1 MSLQVALWQDA
12 AMGIQSTLGADEYV
26 VLNLRTHVKA
36 LFLAIVIAVVTIVA
50 GAVLTLLVPA
60 GSAQAGL
67 RWAILGVAVVIL
79 VAGSVLPF
87 LRWATS
93 RYTITNRRLITRS
106 GIITRTGRDIPLY
119 RINDVTYEKGL
130 LDRIL
135 GCGTIVISDAT
146 DKAGVV
152 LHDVPRVEQVQ
163 VQLHELLF
171 AADDGSDDGEFPPT
185 EPRRR

>member
-1 MSLQVALWQDA
+1 
-12 AMGIQSTLGADEYV
+12 MGIQSTLGEGEYV

-36 LFLAIVIAVVTIVA
+36 LFVAMLVLVVTVA
-50 GAVLTLLVPA
+50 AGVVLALLAPE
-60 GSAQAGL
+60 GSAQQSL
-67 RWAILGVAVVIL
+67 RWTILGVAVVIIL
-79 VAGSVLPF
+79 LWSFMPF
-87 LRWATS
+87 LRWITS

-119 RINDVTYEKGL
+119 RINDVAYEKDL

-135 GCGTIVISDAT
+135 GCGTIIISDAT

-152 LHDVPRVEQVQ
+152 LHDVPQIEKVQ

>member
-1 MSLQVALWQDA
+1 
-12 AMGIQSTLGADEYV
+12 MGIQSTLGADEHV
-26 VLNLRTHVKA
+26 VLALRTHVKA
-36 LFLAIVIAVVTIVA
+36 LFVAMIATVLTITAAVVLA
-50 GAVLTLLVPA
+50 LLVPE
-60 GSAQAGL
+60 GSTQPWL
-67 RWAILGVAVVIL
+67 RWIILGVAVVL
-79 VAGSVLPF
+79 VAVWGVLPF
-87 LRWATS
+87 LRWVTS
-93 RYTITNRRLITRS
+93 SYTITNRRLITRS

-119 RINDVTYEKGL
+119 RINDVTYEKDL

-135 GCGTIVISDAT
+135 GCGTIIISDAT

-152 LHDVPRVEQVQ
+152 LHDVPRVEKVQ

>member
-1 MSLQVALWQDA
+1 
-12 AMGIQSTLGADEYV
+12 MGIQSTLGEGEYV

-36 LFLAIVIAVVTIVA
+36 LFVAMFVLVVTVA
-50 GAVLTLLVPA
+50 AGVVLALLAPE
-60 GSAQAGL
+60 GSAQQGL
-67 RWAILGVAVVIL
+67 RWTILGVAVVIIL
-79 VAGSVLPF
+79 LWSFMPF
-87 LRWATS
+87 LRWITS

-119 RINDVTYEKGL
+119 RINDVAYEKDL

-135 GCGTIVISDAT
+135 GCGTIIISDAT

-152 LHDVPRVEQVQ
+152 LHDVPQIEKVQ

>member
-1 MSLQVALWQDA
+1 
-12 AMGIQSTLGADEYV
+12 MGIQSTLGADEYV
-26 VLNLRTHVKA
+26 VLNLRTHVKS
-36 LFLAIVIAVVTIVA
+36 LFLAALVFVVTVVAAVVLA
-50 GAVLTLLVPA
+50 LLAPE
-60 GSAQAGL
+60 GSAQQGL
-67 RWAILGVAVVIL
+67 RWAILGVAVVVIL
-79 VAGSVLPF
+79 WWSVLPF
-87 LRWATS
+87 LRWITS

-135 GCGTIVISDAT
+135 DCGTIVISDAT

-152 LHDVPRVEQVQ
+152 LHDVPRVEKVQ
-163 VQLHELLF
+163 VQLHDLLF

>member
-1 MSLQVALWQDA
+1 
-12 AMGIQSTLGADEYV
+12 MGIQSTLGEDEYV

-36 LFLAIVIAVVTIVA
+36 LFVAMLVLVVTVVA
-50 GAVLTLLVPA
+50 GVILALMAPE
-60 GSAQAGL
+60 GSAQQGL
-67 RWAILGVAVVIL
+67 RWAILGVAVVIIL
-79 VAGSVLPF
+79 LWSFMPF
-87 LRWATS
+87 LRWITS

-119 RINDVTYEKGL
+119 RINDVTYEKDL
-130 LDRIL
+130 LDRLL
-135 GCGTIVISDAT
+135 GCGTIIISDAT

-152 LHDVPRVEQVQ
+152 LHDVPRVEKVQ

-185 EPRRR
+185 EPRRRR